1 MSSTDGKQDI
11 DALLSD
17 LKEMEELLQF
27 PGVAGHMQKSLQ
39 LAMGIAR
46 RAPRGDISNLAMRVI
61 SEALALRSVPLPL
74 KPDRGT
80 LNKALWR
87 LRIAL
92 QEVKSRPNG

>member
-1 MSSTDGKQDI
+1 MEKPHI

-17 LKEMEELLQF
+17 LKEIEELLQF
-27 PGVAGHMQKSLQ
+27 PGVTGHMRKSMR
-39 LAMGIAR
+39 LATTIAR

-61 SEALALRSVPLPL
+61 SEALALRTVPLPL
-74 KPDRGT
+74 KPDRGN

-92 QEVKSRPNG
+92 QEVKSKSDG

>member
-1 MSSTDGKQDI
+1 MSKAEI

-27 PGVAGHMQKSLQ
+27 PGVTGHMQKSLH
-39 LAMGIAR
+39 LATTIAR

-61 SEALALRSVPLPL
+61 SEALALRTVPLPL
-74 KPDRGT
+74 KPDRGK

-92 QEVKSRPNG
+92 QEVKSKPDG